1 MILLEACPLFKNL
14 TEPELAR
21 VRSAAREFTFAA
33 EETIFKEGD
42 PGNGLYIVKNG
53 RVQISVV
60 LNQAARVVLTRLNP
74 GDLFGEMAVLDE
86 NPRSASATTETET
99 ILYFISR
106 EDLLLLLECIPRLSS
121 FFVREMSQRLRDFN
135 SRYVHETL
143 QAERLSL
150 LGRFASSIVHDL
162 KNPLNIIGLASE
174 IAGAETTSV
183 ALRRSARDRI
193 SKQVKRISG
202 MLNELLEYARG
213 SQPNMILVESDFAS
227 LVRSVVEELQPIADA
242 KSVRLEFQNN
252 PPALMLL
259 INPPRLTRVF
269 HNLIHNAIEMLPD
282 GGTIFLR
289 FTQEQTELVTEIE
302 DSGPGIAPEI
312 MDTLFEAFATHGKS
326 HGTGLG
332 LSICKRIV
340 EDHRGRIYTR
350 SEPRRGAILGFTLPL
365 PPP

>member
-14 TEPELAR
+14 TEPELVR

-33 EETIFKEGD
+33 GETIFKEGD
-42 PGNGLYIVKNG
+42 PGNGIYVVKSG
-53 RVQISVV
+53 LAQISVV
-60 LNQAARVVLTRLNP
+60 LNQVDRVILTRVNP
-74 GDLFGEMAVLDE
+74 GELFGEMAVLDD

-99 ILYFISR
+99 VLYFISR
-106 EDLLLLLECIPRLSS
+106 EDLLLMLESIPRLSF

-135 SRYVHETL
+135 LQYVRETL
-143 QAERLSL
+143 QVERLSL

-162 KNPLNIIGLASE
+162 KNPLNIIGLTSE
-174 IAGAETTSV
+174 IIGAETASA
-183 ALRRSARDRI
+183 ALRRTARERI
-193 SKQVKRISG
+193 SKQVNLISG
-202 MLNELLEYARG
+202 MLNEVLEYARG
-213 SQPNMILVESDFAS
+213 SQPDMILAQTDFAAF
-227 LVRSVVEELQPIADA
+227 VQGVVEELRPGADA
-242 KSVRLEFQNN
+242 KSVRLEFQNT
-252 PPALMLL
+252 PPALTLL

-269 HNLIHNAIEMLPD
+269 HNLINNAIEMIPD
-282 GGTIFLR
+282 GGTVFLR
-289 FTQEQTELVTEIE
+289 FGQEQTELVTEIE

-312 MDTLFEAFATHGKS
+312 ASTLFEAFATHGKT

-365 PPP
+365 PQS

>member
-1 MILLEACPLFKNL
+1 LFKNL
-14 TEPELAR
+14 TEQELSR
-21 VRSAAREFTFAA
+21 VQAVAREFTFAA
-33 EETIFKEGD
+33 GEVIFKEGD
-42 PGNGLYIVKNG
+42 PGNGLYVVQSG
-53 RVQISVV
+53 LVQISAV
-60 LNQAARVVLTRLNP
+60 LNQADRVILTRAGP
-74 GDLFGEMAVLDE
+74 GDLFGEMAVLDD
-86 NPRSASATTETET
+86 NPRSASAITETET

-106 EDLLLLLECIPRLSS
+106 EDLLLILESIPRLSS

-135 SRYVHETL
+135 SHYVRETL

-174 IAGAETTSV
+174 IIGAETASV
-183 ALRRSARDRI
+183 ALRRTARERI
-193 SKQVKRISG
+193 GKQVKLISG
-202 MLNELLEYARG
+202 MLNEVLEYARG
-213 SQPNMILVESDFAS
+213 AQPNMILVKADFAE
-227 LVRSVVEELQPIADA
+227 LVQGVVDELQPSADA

-252 PPALMLL
+252 PPAVMLL

-289 FTQEQTELVTEIE
+289 FTQEQMELVTEVE
-302 DSGPGIAPEI
+302 DSGPGISPEI
-312 MDTLFEAFATHGKS
+312 VDTLFEAFATHGKS
-326 HGTGLG
+326 YGTGLG

-365 PPP
+365 PQPAL